1 MGLLKKVTGIAPG
14 LLLALFCL
22 MAVILFKMPAYAA
35 DAAAEG
41 VEIMGERNRVAGTL
55 NAEGQ
60 IVMNVCTEDQGS
72 RSAGSINS
80 STLNTLCGGD
90 QAKTVVIPS
99 GSRVELANVVYL
111 GSNTTII
118 ADGATIVMT
127 SEDKGILSNKPAD
140 VNYRAIS
147 NVRIQGGIWQITDL
161 KNACS
166 VMAFSHGTNLVIEGA
181 TILSNYQS
189 HAIELIAMKDT
200 TVRGCDLKA
209 QGKVKKKSV
218 EEALQIDV
226 AAPKTAPVLVQYG
239 KKFVN
244 GQTCKNIKVLNNT
257 IEGSRG
263 VCANFA
269 GADGTKY
276 KNKFHENIVIKG
288 NTLTGQSAEGCVLY
302 NTLSAVVKNNTI
314 TTNSSRKSQSYS
326 VGLNITIQGKA
337 SGKKTGK
344 SKVTIAKNTVYGY
357 RQGIQV
363 ASLTSS
369 RYKKAV
375 LKNNKA
381 YASSKGSA
389 IATSG
394 ARSVSSKGNT
404 MLKR

>member
-1 MGLLKKVTGIAPG
+1 MAFWGIFSATASAHQAGDVVMGAW
-14 LLLALFCL
+14 
-22 MAVILFKMPAYAA
+22 
-35 DAAAEG
+35 
-41 VEIMGERNRVAGTL
+41 NRVAGTY
-55 NAEGQ
+55 NAQGQ
-60 IVMNVCTEDQGS
+60 IVLNVCTEDYVTKSGQV
-72 RSAGSINS
+72 IKKDHVNS
-80 STLNTLCGGD
+80 NALDAVLEGTA
-90 QAKTVVIPS
+90 QKTIVIPS
-99 GSRVELANVVYL
+99 GSTVELMNVVHPE
-111 GSNTTII
+111 SNTTII
-118 ADGATIVMT
+118 ADGATLIMN
-127 SEDKGILSNKPAD
+127 EAHKGILGNRPTAT
-140 VNYRAIS
+140 NYRS
-147 NVRIQGGIWQITDL
+147 LENVRVQGGTWQLRNQTES
-161 KNACS
+161 CS
-166 VMAFSHGTNLVIEGA
+166 VFRFSHGNNVVIDGV
-181 TILSNYQS
+181 TIISNYQS
-189 HAIELIAMKDT
+189 HAIALVAMKNT
-200 TVRGCDLKA
+200 TVQNSTLLV
-209 QGKVKKKSV
+209 QGVPDKNSV

-226 AAPKTAPVLVQYG
+226 ATPKTAPALVQYG
-239 KKFVN
+239 SRYVQ